1 MLNDNQ
7 VKYILMGAGGHG
19 AVVAEAIELSGGEIL
34 NFIDH
39 DIYKFEVCG
48 HVVVQ
53 DDTNIPSEGVQFIIT
68 IGDNATR
75 KTRSLETGRLYGNV
89 QHPSAS
95 ISKRAVVGEG
105 SVIMAGVCVN
115 TNVMVGKH
123 CIINTNSTI
132 DHDCI
137 LEDYVHIAPSA
148 ALAGNGVIGQGTM
161 IGLGAFIIQG
171 VKIGKWCI
179 IGAGA
184 VVIRDV
190 PDFSVV
196 AGVPAKFIRLNERS
210 NEEEDL
216 VVASPHE

>member
-7 VKYILMGAGGHG
+7 VKYVLMGAGGHG
-19 AVVAEAIELSGGEIL
+19 AVVAEAIELSGGEIV

-39 DIYKFEVCG
+39 DIFKFDVCG
-48 HVVVQ
+48 HAVIR
-53 DDTNIPSEGVQFIIT
+53 DESSIPSEGMQFIIT

-75 KTRSLETGRLYGNV
+75 KKRSLELDRLYGKV

-115 TNVMVGKH
+115 TNVKVGKH
-123 CIINTNSTI
+123 CIINTNATI
-132 DHDCI
+132 DHDCS
-137 LEDYVHIAPSA
+137 LGDYVHVAPSS
-148 ALAGNGVIGQGTM
+148 ALAGNVTIGQGTM

-171 VKIGKWCI
+171 VKVGKWCI

-196 AGVPAKFIRLNERS
+196 AGVPAKLIRINERS
-210 NEEEDL
+210 NEEADL